1 MLTSKRTRS
10 GPVAN
15 KVPPPFQGTCDA
27 LTHHD
32 VPDCLFDK
40 AKVKE
45 VGVLKYLK
53 MKQEGAARKLQP

>member
-1 MLTSKRTRS
+1 
-10 GPVAN
+10 VAN